1 MACSLRL
8 WQLHLEIVR
17 IQVEARRERDVGEMP
32 SRMQHAFA
40 NIDPNPCWP
49 RSGLNC
55 VALIK
60 FNFNAA
66 YH

>member
-40 NIDPNPCWP
+40 NIDPNPCGRVP
-49 RSGLNC
+49 D
-55 VALIK
+55 
-60 FNFNAA
+60 
-66 YH
+66 